1 MKRQTL
7 LIVLAIFVLTS
18 CNHYESEVPIT
29 NSDNS
34 IIDSDLLGQWYL
46 SSDNKEDDTSGFLEV
61 IPFNKTEYLVQ
72 LKEFVDSSEHIE
84 SIVNMRMFSSKIKK
98 DTYLNLQFIGSDDD
112 NKFLIY
118 RFKSISG
125 NRYKLYFLSKEKF
138 TKKFTN
144 PKSFESYIEQNSK
157 EFEKSF
163 EVEGILKRKIK

>member
-118 RFKSISG
+118 RFKSISVG
-125 NRYKLYFLSKEKF
+125 LAF
-138 TKKFTN
+138 
-144 PKSFESYIEQNSK
+144 KSPENYNIGLMVVGRWWFMKWGKTQWA
-157 EFEKSF
+157 
-163 EVEGILKRKIK
+163 

>member
-1 MKRQTL
+1 MKIHTL

-34 IIDSDLLGQWYL
+34 IIDSNLLGQWYL
-46 SSDNKEDDTSGFLEV
+46 SSDNKKENTSGFLEI
-61 IPFNKTEYLVQ
+61 IPFNKSECLVQ
-72 LKEFVDSSEHIE
+72 LKEFVDSSDHIQ

-98 DTYLNLQFIGSDDD
+98 DTYLNIQFLGSDDD
-112 NKFLIY
+112 NKFFIY

-138 TKKFTN
+138 TKEFTDS
-144 PKSFESYIEQNSK
+144 KSFKAYIEQNSK
-157 EFEKSF
+157 EFEKAF